1 VFAPA
6 VLELAADDLR
16 RGTCLGSSML
26 SGGASVKKEEDGCR
40 CSLLRFSVNEG
51 VGGALG
57 ELTGLRLAMLAKVE
71 AAAGMAHV

>member
-16 RGTCLGSSML
+16 RGTCLASSML
-26 SGGASVKKEEDGCR
+26 SGGASVKKEGCR
-40 CSLLRFSVNEG
+40 CSLLCFSVNEG